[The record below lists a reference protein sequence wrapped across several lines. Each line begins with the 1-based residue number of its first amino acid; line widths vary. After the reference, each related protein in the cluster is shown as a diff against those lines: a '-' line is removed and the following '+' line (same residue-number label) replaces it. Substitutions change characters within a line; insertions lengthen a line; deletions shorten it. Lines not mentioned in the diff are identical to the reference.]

1 MSDTNVR
8 KGSRVRNIPEWLKAD
23 EYDKIIDRIHVPTTE
38 PRMKRKLT
46 GETCDY
52 SQVKGVVDELSETFA
67 NLKVKDKAAL
77 LDELDDLSGTFAD
90 LGINKRRKMN
100 GGGISI
106 SGTGLIL
113 YLIKDAM
120 EVGIK
125 EVKDASFDILSKGL
139 IILEQTANLVSNNNG
154 CAEQFLYQL
163 LGDRLMAFFKFYLL
177 GVFSQEAIQQNPLII
192 LNKLLELFIFL
203 VNHSQHGIGITLTTT
218 CGYLIY
224 HYSSYYGKT
233 LKDNAD
239 TSLNSISNILTEISE
254 ADSEKVVENVNSKAM
269 ELTKKLKAYN
279 ESINKESAT
288 HKDLMRKIGLGL
300 TGQHLKDIEYK
311 IKDITSVMTQ
321 EQLKTKLEELDD
333 LPEPEQVPV
342 PETVPETVPVS
353 VFDGLT
359 GGKRKG
365 KRKTKKNASKKS
377 NKLKKNARKSRK
389 VKK

>member
-154 CAEQFLYQL
+154 CAEQFL
-163 LGDRLMAFFKFYLL
+163 
-177 GVFSQEAIQQNPLII
+177 
-192 LNKLLELFIFL
+192 
-203 VNHSQHGIGITLTTT
+203 
-218 CGYLIY
+218 
-224 HYSSYYGKT
+224 
-233 LKDNAD
+233 
-239 TSLNSISNILTEISE
+239 
-254 ADSEKVVENVNSKAM
+254 
-269 ELTKKLKAYN
+269 
-279 ESINKESAT
+279 
-288 HKDLMRKIGLGL
+288 
-300 TGQHLKDIEYK
+300 
-311 IKDITSVMTQ
+311 
-321 EQLKTKLEELDD
+321 
-333 LPEPEQVPV
+333 
-342 PETVPETVPVS
+342 
-353 VFDGLT
+353 
-359 GGKRKG
+359 
-365 KRKTKKNASKKS
+365 
-377 NKLKKNARKSRK
+377 
-389 VKK
+389 